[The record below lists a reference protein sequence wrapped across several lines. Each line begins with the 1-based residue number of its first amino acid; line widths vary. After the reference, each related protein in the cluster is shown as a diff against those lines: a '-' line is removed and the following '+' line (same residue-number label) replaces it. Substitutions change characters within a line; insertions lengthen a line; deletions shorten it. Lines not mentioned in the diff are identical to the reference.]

1 MFKGEDKVIV
11 QNAKAAQSPGHQRN
25 RVQTKKS
32 LKTRVIAG
40 SGRHVK
46 AFSYLSQHTFL
57 HVPF

>member
-1 MFKGEDKVIV
+1 MFKVIV